1 MSNSRKRKQSERPK
15 KLDAKKNLQEF
26 KHFNNNGKQNRNQ
39 EQKREIPH
47 LNLKQTVLRRL
58 KSNPHRNK
66 QFRILR

>member
-1 MSNSRKRKQSERPK
+1 MSNLRKRKQSEMPK

-47 LNLKQTVLRRL
+47 LNLKQLPCRVV
-58 KSNPHRNK
+58 
-66 QFRILR
+66 